1 MVGVKKIVQSG
12 SMENGTLKPYRLI
25 LPLVALLLLG
35 AHALRQGDF
44 GLTAFFAILAGLLF
58 TRQAWVRL
66 VAVAALLWGGYVWA
80 QATVDFIS
88 FRQAF
93 GLPWTRLAAIMA
105 AVILLDGLAL
115 VSLFGRRIDALFD
128 RGGEWAWPRAAIFVL
143 TVFGLAMARAKVPFP
158 VLLADRY
165 LPGWGWLE
173 IFGLAGYAQWIGSL
187 VASPAGHRRTRPRIW
202 GLFSALFFLQLGLGL
217 SGMDR
222 MLMTGTLHLPV
233 PALIVAGPVFR
244 GAGFFM
250 LVLFGA
256 TLALVGP
263 AWCSHLC
270 YIGAWDDA
278 MSRLGPR
285 PAPSA
290 PLRRLSVLGRGA
302 ALALAVGA
310 ALALRWS
317 GVPGATAVLFG
328 AGFGLIGV
336 GVMVLVSRRRGT
348 MVHCTTYCPMGLI
361 ANVLGRLSP
370 WRIRIGADCTRC
382 GACFTRCR
390 YNALDE
396 DRMEAGR
403 PALSCTLC
411 GDCVSACAHKQIGYA
426 FPGLSNQTARA
437 VFIVLA
443 VSLHAV
449 FLGVA
454 RI

>member
-1 MVGVKKIVQSG
+1 
-12 SMENGTLKPYRLI
+12 MENGTLNSYRLI
-25 LPLVALLLLG
+25 LPSAALLLLG

-44 GLTAFFAILAGLLF
+44 GLTAFFAALVGLLF
-58 TRQAWVRL
+58 TRQGWVRL
-66 VAVAALLWGGYVWA
+66 VGGAALLWGGLAWA
-80 QATVDFIS
+80 QITVDLVA

-93 GLPWTRLAAIMA
+93 GLPWGRLALIMGI
-105 AVILLDGLAL
+105 VILLDGLAM
-115 VSLFGRRIDALFD
+115 ALLLGPRLDRFFD
-128 RGGEWAWPRAAIFVL
+128 RDREWAWPRAAIFIL
-143 TVFGLAMARAKVPFP
+143 TVFTLALVRAKAPFP

-173 IFGLAGYAQWIGSL
+173 IFLLGFYAQWIGSL
-187 VASPAGHRRTRPRIW
+187 MASPAGHRRVRPRIW
-202 GLFSALFFLQLGLGL
+202 GLFSALFFLQLALGL

-250 LVLFGA
+250 LILFGV

-290 PLRRLSVLGRGA
+290 TLRRLSVLGRGA
-302 ALALAVGA
+302 SLVLAVGV
-310 ALALRWS
+310 ALALRAF

-328 AGFGLIGV
+328 AAFGLGGV
-336 GVMVLVSRRRGT
+336 AMMVLVSRRRGM
-348 MVHCTTYCPMGLI
+348 MVHCTTWCPMGLV
-361 ANVLGRLSP
+361 ANILGRLSP

-382 GACFTRCR
+382 GACLTRCR

-396 DRMEAGR
+396 SGLERGR
-403 PALSCTLC
+403 PGLSCTLC
-411 GDCVSACAHKQIGYA
+411 GDCVSACAHRQIGYV
-426 FPGLSNQTARA
+426 FPGLSNRTARA
-437 VFIVLA
+437 LFIVLA
-443 VSLHAV
+443 VTLHAV